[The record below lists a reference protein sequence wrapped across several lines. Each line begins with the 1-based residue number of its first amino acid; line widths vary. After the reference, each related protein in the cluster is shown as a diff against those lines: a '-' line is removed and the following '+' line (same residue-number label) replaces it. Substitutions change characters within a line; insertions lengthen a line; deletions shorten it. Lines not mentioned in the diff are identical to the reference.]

1 MPLQKPDVLNLAQ
14 YRIVVG
20 DRVAFVNK
28 MNAVQAAME
37 TFSSQA
43 NDMVDSIEG
52 EFDAVVLHTTEK
64 AQEATNAAQA
74 ASDSEQVATQKA
86 LEASDSEQVATQK
99 AQAASDSEQVATN
112 AAQAA
117 SNSEQVATQ
126 KAQEVADNTTT
137 VQTLYISFTEKY
149 LGEFDTAPTEGFEGA
164 PLSIGMLYFHTGS
177 QPGMRVFDGA
187 AWTFAYIT
195 PQGVLLTANNL
206 SDLDDAAEARDNLGL
221 GSVLTDLAGKADKAT
236 LGMNVGSYNQ
246 DPDLATDHIILSNH
260 ANTPDDA
267 YYWHIT
273 TTFYSA
279 VTATSNRG
287 QIAVQYNGG
296 ARVYARSYFNDS
308 WQPWTRCDNQGL
320 AADLANKVS
329 TADVNK
335 TSGSLGADPNTT
347 TVPVILTNHAN
358 TPDSDVYWYV
368 NTLFHNAPS
377 PTSTRC
383 QMAMQYF
390 GAGKCR
396 VFARFS
402 DASGNWSE
410 WARCDNGIIDMSD
423 TNGITVTTDSGTTTI
438 GARNATY
445 SHYESSTGGHYFYGS
460 ITSQG
465 NITAYSDVRV
475 KKNIR
480 LIDASLD
487 KVTKLNG
494 VTFDRTDMDCPKQ
507 TGLIAQDVLSVMPE
521 AVQKD
526 PETGHLFVAY
536 GNLVGLLVEAIKE
549 LNDKV
554 TSLEERGRV

>member
-28 MNAVQAAME
+28 MNAIQAAME

-52 EFDAVVLHTTEK
+52 EFDAAVSHTTDH
-64 AQEATNAAQA
+64 AYI
-74 ASDSEQVATQKA
+74 
-86 LEASDSEQVATQK
+86 ATQK
-99 AQAASDSEQVATN
+99 AQAASNSEQVAIQKALEASN
-112 AAQAA
+112 SEQVAIQKALEASNSEQVAIQKALEA

-137 VQTLYISFTEKY
+137 VQTLYVSFTEKY
-149 LGEFDTAPTEGFEGA
+149 LGEFDTAPTEGLGGA
-164 PLSIGMLYFHTGS
+164 PLSAGMLYFHTGS
-177 QPGMRVFDGA
+177 QPGMRVFNGT
-187 AWTFAYIT
+187 AWTFAYIS
-195 PQGVLLTANNL
+195 PDGVMLTANNL
-206 SDLDDAAEARDNLGL
+206 SDLDDAEEARNNLGL
-221 GSVLTDLAGKADKAT
+221 GSVLTDLANKVSTANNLSDLDDVAEARNN
-236 LGMNVGSYNQ
+236 LGLGSV
-246 DPDLATDHIILSNH
+246 LT
-260 ANTPDDA
+260 
-267 YYWHIT
+267 
-273 TTFYSA
+273 
-279 VTATSNRG
+279 
-287 QIAVQYNGG
+287 
-296 ARVYARSYFNDS
+296 
-308 WQPWTRCDNQGL
+308 
-320 AADLANKVS
+320 DLANKVS
-329 TADVNK
+329 TADLNK
-335 TSGSLGADPNTT
+335 TSGSLGEDPNTT
-347 TVPVILTNHAN
+347 TTPVILTNHAN
-358 TPDSDVYWYV
+358 TPDSNFYWYV

-383 QMAMQYF
+383 QMAMEYF
-390 GAGKCR
+390 GIGKCR

-423 TNGITVTTDSGTTTI
+423 ANGITATTESGTTTI
-438 GARNATY
+438 GARNANH
-445 SHYESSTGGHYFYGS
+445 SHYESSTGSHYFYGS

-494 VTFDRTDMDCPKQ
+494 VTFDRKDMACPKQ

-549 LNDKV
+549 LKTEVDELK
-554 TSLEERGRV
+554 GRVS